1 MNKSIVEYFG
11 NDGGHSCGYCKNDDS
26 SLSNGMW
33 AHQLT
38 CQDYQDLLDRG
49 WRRSGKYCYKPTMNK
64 TCCPQYTIRCDVS
77 KVKLSKSQKKV
88 IKRLNT
94 YLITGK
100 KPAEPVHLENSDI
113 IPDNQASSSK
123 FGGRSESVECSQNR
137 ITSSACGTN
146 SENPVPK
153 NIQGADPNK
162 PRCRK
167 AKDLRKERKLSKQL
181 KGASDGMK
189 ANPSTIVK
197 GKNTNEKSIEQ
208 LFEDLPSELAH
219 NLEVT
224 LVCCSPMSPELR
236 SVYENECELFKKYQ
250 INIHKE
256 EPKDCEEKQFKRF
269 LVDGPLVPVQK
280 GTREDIPTPGLGAFH
295 QLYHLDGKLIAVGVL
310 DVLPNCVSSKY
321 FFYDPDYSFLS
332 LGTYSTLRE
341 IYFIRS
347 LQKDCA
353 AMKYYYM
360 GYYIHSCPKMRYK
373 GRYDQSYLLCPEA
386 YTWQP
391 YPSCVPKLDANKY
404 SRLEGDESKKPA
416 TIDVNRTLI
425 LHQSQAM
432 PFFIYLSMV
441 KPRDKKE
448 QTKEVTEYSNLAGI
462 AASSILLYRS

>member
-11 NDGGHSCGYCKNDDS
+11 NDGGHSCGYCKKDDS

-38 CQDYQDLLDRG
+38 CQDYQDLLNRG

-64 TCCPQYTIRCDVS
+64 TCCPQYTIRCEVS

-100 KPAEPVHLENSDI
+100 KPAEPVQLENSDI
-113 IPDNQASSSK
+113 IPDNQSSSSK
-123 FGGRSESVECSQNR
+123 LGGHSESVECSQNR
-137 ITSSACGTN
+137 ITAGGTK
-146 SENPVPK
+146 SENPVSK

-181 KGASDGMK
+181 KGKSDGVE
-189 ANPSTIVK
+189 ANASTVAK
-197 GKNTNEKSIEQ
+197 GKNNEKNIEQ
-208 LFEDLPSELAH
+208 LIEDLPSELAH
-219 NLEVT
+219 NLEIS
-224 LVCCSPMSPELR
+224 LVAVCNNTAFDAYFEAGF
-236 SVYENECELFKKYQ
+236 ELFCKYQ
-250 INIHKE
+250 KDVHHDPPHKLS
-256 EPKDCEEKQFKRF
+256 KKRFKRF

-310 DVLPNCVSSKY
+310 DILPNCVSSKY
-321 FFYDPDYSFLS
+321 FFYDPEYSFLS
-332 LGTYSTLRE
+332 LGTYSALRE

-347 LQKDCA
+347 LQRDCA
-353 AMKYYYM
+353 AIKYYYM

-373 GRYDQSYLLCPEA
+373 GRYDPSYLLCPEA

-404 SRLEGDESKKPA
+404 SRLEEDESKKPV
-416 TIDVNRTLI
+416 TIDVNSTLI

-462 AASSILLYRS
+462 TASSMLLYRS